1 MQLALLDA
9 VLQEPVYFCSLVIR
23 CSPYYT
29 PILSWVIAILSY
41 IEHRL
46 WHRLR
51 LNISSGEP
59 LAALNQL
66 KLHGS
71 PSSNGP
77 VALSRERRKVKEHL
91 VTCSISSNHATTGI
105 EIEPAHHSLCDG
117 QTVCTHWWST
127 IGPFLLGMRICRT
140 SGFVCNACTPTL
152 FSLVEAP
159 NVTGLHLIR
168 GEPHYSS

>member
-1 MQLALLDA
+1 M
-9 VLQEPVYFCSLVIR
+9 
-23 CSPYYT
+23 
-29 PILSWVIAILSY
+29 
-41 IEHRL
+41 
-46 WHRLR
+46 
-51 LNISSGEP
+51 
-59 LAALNQL
+59 AALNQL
-66 KLHGS
+66 KLHWRTS
-71 PSSNGP
+71 ANRAI
-77 VALSRERRKVKEHL
+77 ALSRKRRKVEEHI
-91 VTCSISSNHATTGI
+91 VACSISHDHANTRI
-105 EIEPAHHSLCDG
+105 EIEPAHHSMRYW